1 MELPVYVFRFPGDLT
16 ALEAGEMKRQLTEIL
31 AGEPCVLALDLSQV
45 KYMDSA
51 GLGVLTSAA
60 YRARERGG
68 EVRLHQPQ
76 PRVYAVLRTTRLDKI
91 FDILDTPPHEDDR
104 SQ

>member
-1 MELPVYVFRFPGDLT
+1 MQITVFRFPGDLT
-16 ALEAGEMKRQLTEIL
+16 ALEAGELKRQLTEIL
-31 AGEPCVLALDLSQV
+31 AGEPCILALDLANV
-45 KYMDSA
+45 NYMDSA

-91 FDILDTPPHEDDR
+91 FDIVDTPAEGDPGA
-104 SQ
+104 

>member
-1 MELPVYVFRFPGDLT
+1 MAMEVKVFRFPGDLT
-16 ALEAGEMKRQLTEIL
+16 ALEAGEMKRQLVEVL
-31 AGEPCVLALDLSQV
+31 AEDPCILALDLSNV
-45 KYMDSA
+45 NYMDSA

-91 FDILDTPPHEDDR
+91 FEILDTPPDSR
-104 SQ
+104 Q